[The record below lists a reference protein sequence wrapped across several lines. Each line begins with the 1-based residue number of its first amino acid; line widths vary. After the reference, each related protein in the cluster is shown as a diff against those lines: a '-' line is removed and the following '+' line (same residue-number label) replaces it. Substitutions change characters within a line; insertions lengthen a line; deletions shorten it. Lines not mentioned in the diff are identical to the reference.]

1 MSKPARG
8 TKRVCQNCGARFYDL
23 GRAPI
28 VCPLCQ
34 TAYQAAP
41 PPPPRRSERQPPPEP
56 RQKPEPEVEI
66 ATLEPETIS
75 LEDIEEGGE
84 EAAIE
89 AEIADIGDDAD
100 IPAGDDDTTF
110 LEESEGDEETDVTGI
125 VGGSEKE
132 ES

>member
-56 RQKPEPEVEI
+56 RKKPEPEVEI
-66 ATLEPETIS
+66 AALEPETIS

-84 EAAIE
+84 DAAIE